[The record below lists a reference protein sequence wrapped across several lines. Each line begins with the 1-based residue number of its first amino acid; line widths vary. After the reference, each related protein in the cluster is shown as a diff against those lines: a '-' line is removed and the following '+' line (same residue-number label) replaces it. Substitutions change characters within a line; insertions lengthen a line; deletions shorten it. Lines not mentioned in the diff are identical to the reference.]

1 MGFAF
6 YRTKRDIS
14 FPSISFAQTEQRM
27 PPEDLCVR
35 IQRLLIS
42 LPRVGTVPQ
51 FLVGHPQKAW
61 YERVFCVGFLKVRN
75 RRMALP
81 IAR

>member
-1 MGFAF
+1 
-6 YRTKRDIS
+6 
-14 FPSISFAQTEQRM
+14 M

-61 YERVFCVGFLKVRN
+61 YERKHHVNTVQTKINVLEG
-75 RRMALP
+75 
-81 IAR
+81 